1 VGDSPTTRLKGDH
14 HRPAVAV
21 VMPFAG
27 SPAQARGSL
36 AALSALRTRAGDT
49 VLLADNSAAASA
61 AGSLPAGSAA
71 TAPTV
76 IPALGEHSPAR
87 ARNAG
92 AAAAAAVA
100 AAAGNA
106 IEWLLFLDADCR
118 PSPDLIDAFFA
129 EPIPDGVGAVAGEI
143 HAVPGGD
150 GLAARYGTSR
160 NFLNSATHMAHPF
173 RPRVSAANLLVRRA
187 AFDAVGG
194 FRQGIR
200 TAEDTDFCWRLQDA
214 GWTLA
219 VRPQATAGHAYR
231 TSLRELRA
239 QWRGYAAG
247 RAWLGRTYE
256 GFHPEPALKRAL
268 RRAGL
273 GALPG
278 VGRCAPIQGSGAPRP
293 GTPLT
298 STQGSGAPLTTAR
311 VNPGTP
317 PRSRRERIEFLVV
330 DVLLGIEE
338 LRGFRASNDPH

>member
-1 VGDSPTTRLKGDH
+1 VGDLPTARLKSDH

-21 VMPFAG
+21 IMPFAG
-27 SPAQARGSL
+27 TAAEARESL
-36 AALSALRTRAGDT
+36 AALTVLRTRPGDRL
-49 VLLADNSAAASA
+49 LLADNSQTA
-61 AGSLPAGSAA
+61 PAG
-71 TAPTV
+71 PTV
-76 IPALGEHSPAR
+76 VPAPGEPSPAH

-92 AAAAAAVA
+92 VA
-100 AAAGNA
+100 ALGVGETDVA
-106 IEWLLFLDADCR
+106 WLLFLDADCR
-118 PSPDLIDAFFA
+118 PAPDLIDAFFT
-129 EPIPDGVGAVAGEI
+129 EPIPDDVGAVAGEI
-143 HAVPGGD
+143 HAIPTGD
-150 GLAARYGTSR
+150 SLAARFGTSR

-173 RPRVSAANLLVRRA
+173 RPRVSAANLLVRRR

-194 FRQGIR
+194 FREGIR

-214 GWTLA
+214 GWGLA

-231 TSLRELRA
+231 ANLRELRA

-247 RAWLGRTYE
+247 RAWLGRTYD
-256 GFHPEPALKRAL
+256 GFTPEPALKRAL

-278 VGRCAPIQGSGAPRP
+278 VGRNAPTHGS

-298 STQGSGAPLTTAR
+298 AAR

-317 PRSRRERIEFLVV
+317 PRSRRERLEFLVV

-338 LRGFRASNDPH
+338 LRGFRRPNRPR